1 MYVTQSNACTAPNSL
16 QPPSKAAIR
25 RGIRMLGSM
34 ESKVR
39 AARQA
44 YNCLFYRNDLN
55 TNGWPLATNGGIP
68 SSTVTGCPAPQD
80 SGQPNAAGTGST
92 PGQGLNLT
100 GLQYWPSLL
109 VTLPDP
115 TGLAP
120 NSPDAYPQPP
130 APVTPPLTTE
140 AHNILAKAL
149 VKTATGATTSPPTS
163 PPTFPTTGNICLDL
177 LLNYVDPSQVTSQQL
192 LDCATSQ
199 VVGTCQR
206 VGNGP
211 LLTTAMIA
219 WRNSNYNALPKI
231 PYQKP
236 QPLTAAQQSACG
248 SGMGDWDG
256 GSFLQGLISAVGV
269 AAAGVYLYNF
279 ARKKGYV

>member
-25 RGIRMLGSM
+25 RGIRTLGSM
-34 ESKVR
+34 EAKVR

-44 YNCLFYRNDLN
+44 YNCLFYRTDLN

-68 SSTVTGCPAPQD
+68 SSTVTGCPSPQA
-80 SGQPNAAGTGST
+80 SGQPDPVSLTTT
-92 PGQGLNLT
+92 PGAGLNLT

-115 TGLAP
+115 TAIAP

-130 APVTPPLTTE
+130 APAFPPLTTQ
-140 AHNILAKAL
+140 AHSQQAQAL
-149 VKTATGATTSPPTS
+149 VTKAAAATVTAPASCPPA
-163 PPTFPTTGNICLDL
+163 PTTGNLCMDIQ
-177 LLNYVDPSQVTSQQL
+177 LNYVDPSQVSTQQL
-192 LDCATSQ
+192 ITCAEKGYS
-199 VVGTCQR
+199 
-206 VGNGP
+206 GNRDGK
-211 LLTTAMIA
+211 LLTAAILA
-219 WRNSNYNALPKI
+219 CRAQNYASLPKI
-231 PYQKP
+231 PDNPNVPPYD
-236 QPLTAAQQSACG
+236 ASM

-269 AAAGVYLYNF
+269 AAAGLYLYKF
-279 ARKKGYV
+279 AKKQGYV